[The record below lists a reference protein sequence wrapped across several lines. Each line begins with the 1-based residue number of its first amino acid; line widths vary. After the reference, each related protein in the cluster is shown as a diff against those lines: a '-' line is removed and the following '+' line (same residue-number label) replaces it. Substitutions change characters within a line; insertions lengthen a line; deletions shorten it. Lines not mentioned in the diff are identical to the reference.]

1 MTINPIVKL
10 FDNFVKSKE
19 KLESHPSFSDLT
31 TKFYVLSKDEM
42 LHHNI
47 KNYTNY
53 LKFSELLIEQFPHSK
68 DFFLKSFDK
77 DIDNIYVMNENDFD
91 RLIQLVKQNHTVNIP
106 DSEIKSAFRINA
118 FLELPLRLKPL
129 DQFLC
134 QDIEA
139 ESGMYDKF
147 LGVLS
152 KDNFL
157 KCANIQVESVLDY
170 YRVILNSPRL
180 IVNMVFGEGIE
191 FENLDLQ
198 HFERLIS
205 RVENVTCF
213 NNKTYG
219 QIYHEILSQISLV
232 SNLFPIIKETELV
245 L

>member
-1 MTINPIVKL
+1 MNTNPIIKL
-10 FDNFVKSKE
+10 YSDFVKSKD
-19 KLESHPSFSDLT
+19 KFESHPSFSDLK

-42 LHHNI
+42 LHHNV

-129 DQFLC
+129 DKFLC
-134 QDIEA
+134 QGIE
-139 ESGMYDKF
+139 SKSNLFDK
-147 LGVLS
+147 LMNVVS
-152 KDNFL
+152 KDSFL
-157 KCANIQVESVLDY
+157 KCANTQIEPVLDY
-170 YRVILNSPRL
+170 YRVVLNSPKL
-180 IVNMVFGEGIE
+180 IVNTVFGEGIE
-191 FENLDLQ
+191 FENLDLG
-198 HFERLIS
+198 HFERSIS
-205 RVENVTCF
+205 RIENVTCF

-219 QIYHEILSQISLV
+219 QIYYEIVRQISQV
-232 SNLFPIIKETELV
+232 SNLFPLIKETELS